1 MTPHGLK
8 LSHAYLLLA
17 SLAVSP
23 AFAQASALVVS
34 GGLTGHAQAGPV
46 EKNDRIA
53 RGPRTDDTRYCDMR
67 GVTVHSANGSSSAS
81 ASVSTSP
88 GGSSAV
94 SGGGS
99 PDSSTKY
106 FGCEA
111 GEKRSTR

>member
-17 SLAVSP
+17 CLAVSP
-23 AFAQASALVVS
+23 AFAQASAAVVAGS
-34 GGLTGHAQAGPV
+34 LAGHAQAGPV

-81 ASVSTSP
+81 ANVTP

-94 SGGGS
+94 AGSGAPG
-99 PDSSTKY
+99 PSSEY

-111 GEKRSTR
+111 SQKRSTR